1 MKVSIEGTA
10 ITLLWKH
17 VKDDGGVPIEHYQL
31 EKIDNEKD
39 SWGACGHT
47 KDNTITVPGLPGL
60 TYQFRVSAVNRIGDS
75 DPLVSEN
82 ISVTEGEDALVRS
95 L

>member
-1 MKVSIEGTA
+1 M
-10 ITLLWKH
+10 H
-17 VKDDGGVPIEHYQL
+17 PDFFQL

-47 KDNTITVPGLPGL
+47 QDNQYTMTGFPGL

-75 DPLVSEN
+75 DPLVSEP
-82 ISVTEGEDALVRS
+82 ISVSEGDDALVR
-95 L
+95 